1 VTPEN
6 ADAVNSSAREVTVPP
21 ESAGLRLDIFLSRLF
36 TDLSR
41 SQIQKLIA
49 TGSIAV
55 NGQVV
60 PKKFALSAGDSIR
73 VTAIESVSHE
83 VNLLAQDIPLS
94 ILYEDDHLIAIDKPA
109 GLVVHPGSGNRNG
122 TLVNALLYHCREG
135 LSPGSAAERPGIV
148 HRLDKDTS
156 GVIIVAKT
164 IAAHAALASAF
175 SSRTIKKSYIG
186 FCIGRPP
193 AASGSIDVP
202 LARSRRN
209 PVKRAPDKSGKS
221 SSTGYR
227 LLDFRSGIALVEFMP
242 LTGRTHQIRV
252 HCASSGFPIVADTL
266 YGGGKERL
274 LQVAPLDRPFAAA
287 ICKCFTRHALHAF
300 TITFTHPFLK
310 KEITIKAPLPPDFRS
325 ALALYDATNR
335 LLGDIE
341 SR

>member
-1 VTPEN
+1 MTPEN
-6 ADAVNSSAREVTVPP
+6 VDVVNSSAREIIVPP
-21 ESAGLRLDIFLSRLF
+21 ESAGLRLDVFVSRLF
-36 TDLSR
+36 IDRSR

-49 TGSIAV
+49 TGSITV

-60 PKKFALSAGDSIR
+60 PKKYAVSGGDIIT
-73 VTAIESVSHE
+73 VTAMESVSHE
-83 VNLLAQDIPLS
+83 ANLIAQDIPLS
-94 ILYEDDHLIAIDKPA
+94 ILYEDDHFLAIDKPA

-122 TLVNALLYHCREG
+122 TLVNALLFHCHEG

-164 IAAHAALASAF
+164 AAAHAALAAAF
-175 SSRTIKKSYIG
+175 SSRTIKKNYIG

-193 AASGSIDVP
+193 DAAGFIDVP

-209 PVKRAPDKSGKS
+209 PVKRAPDKSGKLS
-221 SSTGYR
+221 RTAYR

-274 LQVAPLDRPFAAA
+274 LQVAPLDRAFASS
-287 ICKCFTRHALHAF
+287 IHKCFTRHALHAVS
-300 TITFTHPFLK
+300 ITFTHPFLK
-310 KEITIKAPLPPDFRS
+310 KEITIKAPLPQDFRN
-325 ALALYDATNR
+325 ALALYGNPSP
-335 LLGDIE
+335 LLQ
-341 SR
+341 